1 MTQADNDD
9 QDYQSRRQFAEL
21 FQEAPMCMALLQGPC
36 HVVEFVNPG
45 YRRLVGGRE
54 IVGRRIAE
62 ALDDAATQGY
72 VHLLD
77 QVYRDGMPYAANGAR
92 YAVQAQPGGPIVE
105 RYVDFVFQPV
115 RGRSGQVSGVL
126 VLGSDVTERVL
137 GELRRDALARLTDE
151 LRELR
156 TPEDITWCAA
166 RILGETLGASRA
178 GFGLIGAAGD
188 TVHIDRDW
196 CAEGVESVAG
206 AIDLRQ
212 FGNFIDELRA
222 NRPVVVRDAFA
233 DPRTMDAAESLT
245 ALSASAFVD
254 LPVVE
259 DGQLVAL
266 VFVNAAGPRDW
277 SPQDLALMREVA
289 ERTHTASQRLRTEIA
304 LAASEAMF
312 RTIANAMPQM
322 VWSTLPD
329 GFHDYYN
336 DPWYE
341 FTGMVPGSTDG
352 THWADVFHPEDRDR
366 AWAAWRHS
374 LDTGDTYEIQYR
386 LRDRSG
392 DYRWVLGR
400 ALPVRDDGGQIV
412 RWMGTCTDIHDQKM
426 AENAL
431 RLANQRKDDFL
442 AMLAHEL
449 RNPLAPISTAAQV
462 LRLRQGDSAYALR
475 AGEIIERQVRHMTEL
490 VDDLLDVSRVTRG
503 LVQMER
509 EPVELRAVLDSA
521 VEQVRPLIDAR
532 HHGLAVD
539 VPPGPVFVSGDRTR
553 LVQALSNLLNNAA
566 KYTQQ
571 HGSLRVA
578 LQVQD
583 GQAAMSVADNGS
595 GIPPGLL
602 PHVFD
607 LFTQGERTPDRAQG
621 GLGLGLTL
629 VKSIAQLHGGGVTA
643 DSEGQGQGS
652 VFTITLPV
660 IAAPAVEVPAASEA
674 APAGTMRRALRITV
688 VDDNRDAGASLAAAL
703 EAQGHT
709 VALFDD
715 AEALLAATGPAA
727 DAANAD
733 SADADVYILDIGLP
747 RIDGYQLARTLRQR
761 PGSRDALLIALTGYG
776 QAHDFTLS
784 KGAGFDHH
792 LVKPAN
798 LEQLERILVGWAG
811 PRKALVP
818 TPPQQAQ

>member
-9 QDYQSRRQFAEL
+9 QDYQSRRQFAAL
-21 FQEAPMCMALLQGPC
+21 FQEAPMCMALLHGPA

-45 YRRLVGGRE
+45 YQRLVGGRD

-72 VHLLD
+72 VHILD

-92 YAVQAQPGGPIVE
+92 YAVQAHPGGPVAE
-105 RYVDFVFQPV
+105 RFLDFVFQPV
-115 RGRSGQVSGVL
+115 RARSGGVSGVL

-166 RILGETLGASRA
+166 RILGETLGVSRA

-196 CAEGVESVAG
+196 CADGVESLAG

-212 FGNFIDELRA
+212 FGNFVDELRA

-233 DPRTMDAAESLT
+233 DPRTLDAAESLT

-259 DGQLVAL
+259 DDQLVAL
-266 VFVNAAGPRDW
+266 IFVNAIGPRDW

-312 RTIANAMPQM
+312 RTITNAMPQM

-412 RWMGTCTDIHDQKM
+412 RWMGTCTDIDDQKM

-449 RNPLAPISTAAQV
+449 RNPLAPIMTAAQLLKLGTLDAKGV
-462 LRLRQGDSAYALR
+462 RNAS
-475 AGEIIERQVRHMTEL
+475 EIIARQAEHMTDL
-490 VDDLLDVSRVTRG
+490 VNDLLDVSRVTRG
-503 LVQMER
+503 LVTLAR
-509 EPVELRAVLDSA
+509 APVAARTMVDEAI
-521 VEQVRPLIDAR
+521 EQVRPMFEARRQHLQVTLSGPDATV
-532 HHGLAVD
+532 L
-539 VPPGPVFVSGDRTR
+539 GDKAR
-553 LVQALSNLLNNAA
+553 LVQVLANLLNNAS
-566 KYTQQ
+566 KYTPEERRITIET
-571 HGSLRVA
+571 HADEDKDA
-578 LQVQD
+578 LVLTVRD
-583 GQAAMSVADNGS
+583 E
-595 GIPPGLL
+595 GIGMDRELAPS
-602 PHVFD
+602 VFD
-607 LFTQGERTPDRAQG
+607 LFTQAKRSSDRSQG
-621 GLGLGLTL
+621 GLGLGLAL
-629 VKSIAQLHGGGVTA
+629 VKNLVELHGGSVVC
-643 DSEGQGQGS
+643 DSPGPGLGS
-652 VFTITLPV
+652 TFTVLLPLMQQPGAHDGGGS
-660 IAAPAVEVPAASEA
+660 AAGAVS
-674 APAGTMRRALRITV
+674 AGGRPLRLLV
-688 VDDNRDAGASLAAAL
+688 VDDNVDAAATLAMLL
-703 EAQGHT
+703 EACGYEVMVENDSLRALERAKKECPD
-709 VALFDD
+709 VAL
-715 AEALLAATGPAA
+715 
-727 DAANAD
+727 
-733 SADADVYILDIGLP
+733 LDIGLP
-747 RIDGYQLARTLRQR
+747 EMDGNELARRLRLEPCTR
-761 PGSRDALLIALTGYG
+761 PALLVAITGYG
-776 QAHDFTLS
+776 QEQERRTALE
-784 KGAGFDHH
+784 AGFDHH
-792 LVKPAN
+792 MVKPVDLDRLAA
-798 LEQLERILVGWAG
+798 ILASV
-811 PRKALVP
+811 
-818 TPPQQAQ
+818 QA

>member
-1 MTQADNDD
+1 MTQADPED
-9 QDYQSRRQFAEL
+9 QDYQSRRQFAAL
-21 FQEAPMCMALLQGPC
+21 FQEAPMCMALLHGPG

-45 YRRLVGGRE
+45 YLRLVGERDL
-54 IVGRRIAE
+54 VGRRLADV
-62 ALDDAATQGY
+62 LGDAATQGY

-77 QVYRDGMPYAANGAR
+77 QVFRDGLPYAANGAR
-92 YAVQAQPGGPIVE
+92 YVVQAEPGTATVE

-115 RGRSGQVSGVL
+115 RARSGAVSGVL

-137 GELRRDALARLTDE
+137 GERRRDALARLTDA
-151 LRELR
+151 LRDLR

-178 GFGLIGAAGD
+178 GFGLVGAAGD

-196 CAEGVESVAG
+196 CADGVESVAG

-212 FGNFIDELRA
+212 FGHFVGELRA
-222 NRPVVVRDAFA
+222 NRPVVVEDAGA
-233 DPRTMDAAESLT
+233 DPRTADVADALA
-245 ALSASAFVD
+245 ALGASAFVN

-259 DGQLVAL
+259 DEQLVAL
-266 VFVNAAGPRDW
+266 VFVNATAPRDW
-277 SPQDLALMREVA
+277 SPQDLALVREVA

-312 RTIANAMPQM
+312 RTMTNAMPQM

-352 THWADVFHPEDRDR
+352 VHWADVFHPEDRDR
-366 AWAAWRHS
+366 AWSAWRHS
-374 LDTGDTYEIQYR
+374 LATGDTYEIQYR
-386 LRDRSG
+386 LRDRHG
-392 DYRWVLGR
+392 NYRWVLGR
-400 ALPVRDDGGQIV
+400 ALPVRDDGGAIV
-412 RWMGTCTDIHDQKM
+412 RWMGTCTDIDDQKM

-462 LRLRQGDSAYALR
+462 LRLRQNDAAYAAR

-503 LVQMER
+503 LVQMAR
-509 EPVELRAVLDSA
+509 EPVELGAVVDSA
-521 VEQVRPLIDAR
+521 VEQVRPLIEAR
-532 HHGLAVD
+532 HHALAVD
-539 VPPGPVFVSGDRTR
+539 VPDVPVFVAGDRTR
-553 LVQALSNLLNNAA
+553 LVQAVSNLLNNAA

-578 LQVQD
+578 LLVQD
-583 GQAAMSVADNGS
+583 GRASMSVADNGS

-607 LFTQGERTPDRAQG
+607 LFTQGERTPDRSQG

-629 VKSIAQLHGGGVTA
+629 VKSIAGLHGGSVTA

-652 VFTITLPV
+652 VFTIALPT
-660 IAAPAVEVPAASEA
+660 IAAPALETPAGTA
-674 APAGTMRRALRITV
+674 APAAAGAFRLLRIAV

-709 VALFDD
+709 VAFFDD
-715 AEALLAATGPAA
+715 AEALLADSGPAA
-727 DAANAD
+727 DA
-733 SADADVYILDIGLP
+733 YILDIGLP
-747 RIDGYQLARTLRQR
+747 RIDGYQLARALRQR
-761 PGSRDALLIALTGYG
+761 LASRDALLIALTGYG

-792 LVKPAN
+792 LVKPAS
-798 LEQLERILVGWAG
+798 LEQLERILVGWSAIPG
-811 PRKALVP
+811 R
-818 TPPQQAQ
+818 TH